1 MAPDP
6 AIMKRQRTAP
16 RSWWAAAP
24 TIAPPAKI
32 ADESRPA
39 PANPDLVRKS
49 TLALSTGNMAGPRV
63 SPPAVKEAKA
73 SRNTSK
79 AAETKSIGL
88 ENHENNIRT
97 ADTAGRRSSGRIKDR
112 PSEYWVVSS
121 LSEKSRSQNSA
132 PTAGRSTRAIK
143 NTVKTAKKHETR
155 IGDKSSSSK
164 ITARLQIADI
174 SKNKKPKPRQGVMKN
189 QPHASLDDSGT
200 DRSGVVESSEQDEL
214 VAVETATSSF
224 SRTKAGQQGRVTT
237 SQPIPGGEKITKR
250 KQAAIDQRADQQR
263 RKKRASST
271 SDKMAA
277 HEGMSSTRPAATEVR
292 SPKRRRVDAVDIEV
306 RNEPEISLKFAHLK
320 SGTRQVSRHTI
331 DSKWE
336 VLPHESIERISQMLH
351 AAERP
356 ILAHAQDERRRI
368 LVNSAIN
375 MVNRKLIRKIGK
387 GIPFPPR
394 TRGQTEDDFD
404 FEGVLNTQNLLYS
417 QLTPAMHTNAL
428 LEAEL
433 KQRKNKLEYE
443 KADLSELEANAK
455 SEASKR
461 KQDHRKIHQL
471 LQHEDKA
478 KEELIA
484 DLGIQI
490 DRGTVPPPLHASND
504 TKLLSLIQE
513 VNDHVSSMQ
522 GNMSQIQGIG
532 EAIANG
538 KAAIQTTL
546 FEHLMHDQYEEVVLG

>member
-32 ADESRPA
+32 ADESKPA
-39 PANPDLVRKS
+39 TANPDLVRKS
-49 TLALSTGNMAGPRV
+49 TLALSTGNMSGPRV
-63 SPPAVKEAKA
+63 SPPAVKETKA
-73 SRNTSK
+73 SRSTSK

-88 ENHENNIRT
+88 ENHENGIRT
-97 ADTAGRRSSGRIKDR
+97 ADTVGRRSSGRIKDR

-121 LSEKSRSQNSA
+121 LSEKSRSQNST
-132 PTAGRSTRAIK
+132 PTVGRSSTRAIK
-143 NTVKTAKKHETR
+143 NTARTAKKHEAR

-164 ITARLQIADI
+164 ITARLHIADK
-174 SKNKKPKPRQGVMKN
+174 SKNKKPKPRQSATKN
-189 QPHASLDDSGT
+189 KPHASFDDSGA
-200 DRSGVVESSEQDEL
+200 DRSAVVESSQQDEL

-237 SQPIPGGEKITKR
+237 SQPRPGGEKITKR
-250 KQAAIDQRADQQR
+250 KQAAIDERADQQR
-263 RKKRASST
+263 RKKGASST
-271 SDKMAA
+271 SNKMAA
-277 HEGMSSTRPAATEVR
+277 HEGMSSKRPAAAEVR
-292 SPKRRRVDAVDIEV
+292 SPKRRRVDSVDMEV

-336 VLPHESIERISQMLH
+336 VLPHESIGRISQMLH
-351 AAERP
+351 AAEQP

-375 MVNRKLIRKIGK
+375 MVTRKLIRKIGK

-404 FEGVLNTQNLLYS
+404 FEGVLDTQNLLYS

-443 KADLSELEANAK
+443 RADLSELEANAK

-484 DLGIQI
+484 DLGIQT
-490 DRGTVPPPLHASND
+490 DKGTVPAPLH
-504 TKLLSLIQE
+504 E

-538 KAAIQTTL
+538 KAAVQSTL